1 MYVRAM
7 FSSVMAAGLTL
18 AFMTFGCGGVQE
30 EPRGVSRPLEIG
42 TVHSSAN
49 QSEEVAFSEAIRQQL
64 KACIDRPAGQW
75 SERSYAVQFDAKAND
90 RGDMVEV
97 KIRNTTMRDDEVV
110 ECLRKAIAAMTVPED
125 ALRPRE
131 VRPFSGGERMM
142 RERRGPIG
150 NSESENP
157 FVLLGPFIVEAVG
170 MEVIIEVGVM
180 VIAAIATIVDPKK
193 KDPKDECADEY
204 TECMASPLGR
214 LQVNKW
220 GETVCATCQKICN
233 RKGGWPL
240 GVELTG
246 RWQSCR

>member
-18 AFMTFGCGGVQE
+18 AFMTFGCGGAQE

-142 RERRGPIG
+142 RERRGPMG

-170 MEVIIEVGVM
+170 IEVIIEVGVM
-180 VIAAIATIVDPKK
+180 MIAAVGTLVEARQ
-193 KDPKDECADEY
+193 PKDECLDKYEA
-204 TECMASPLGR
+204 CMDTPLGS
-214 LQVNKW
+214 LVVDKW
-220 GETVCATCQKICN
+220 GHSVCETCREICKKKN
-233 RKGGWPL
+233 GGEWPS
-240 GVELTG
+240 GVKLTH
-246 RWQSCR
+246 RWQTCG